1 MRKSRKYR
9 RHSLLDDSDDHNPM
23 SGVINVFDVA
33 IVLVMALM
41 VVLAMSPHMP
51 SVLKLGENTT
61 IVRNPGSQNMQIVVK
76 EEGKP
81 IEVLNMTDKI
91 GGGTGEVLGTC
102 LITLKTMVHLHQ
114 VHLPLQAHL
123 LPQVH
128 LLHRDNPVH
137 PKLLKQRLQ
146 NNLLDKYDNLNFR

>member
-51 SVLKLGENTT
+51 NVLKLGENTT

-91 GGGTGEVLGTC
+91 GGGTGEVLGTAYR
-102 LITLKTMVHLHQ
+102 LADGRVIYVPDTAKGNGTSSSGTPASPGQSGTPKTIK
-114 VHLPLQAHL
+114 ATASE
-123 LPQVH
+123 
-128 LLHRDNPVH
+128 
-137 PKLLKQRLQ
+137 
-146 NNLLDKYDNLNFR
+146 